1 MNAVVSGLVPDDG
14 VAHRLRR
21 YRIVRSVGL
30 YARRSNPPNRF
41 AYRRISVSLPLAR
54 CGVSNGGLL

>member
-1 MNAVVSGLVPDDG
+1 MNAAVASGLVPDDG
-14 VAHRLRR
+14 VAHGLRR

-30 YARRSNPPNRF
+30 YARRSKTPNRF
-41 AYRRISVSLPLAR
+41 A